1 MGTFYDMAIRLS
13 MTTTG
18 MTAGAN
24 AAIAMV
30 QRLHTQA
37 GLTGTQID
45 KLGKSLALFAIGAA
59 LTGAGLAGVG
69 ILKTWTKAAADLQSA
84 MEGVAL
90 ATTGTPKQLA
100 ALHQQTFITANKT
113 QFSAVDIGNIEKI
126 AATNGLNQ
134 RDVLLRV
141 VPTLGNLAE
150 IDNRLRG
157 IAYTASVPAAITVAH
172 DFQSYPKNAAQAK
185 GFNSLLDLFGRSQL
199 VAGTSPDQMARLI
212 TYLAPARSAL
222 GISPQDIIATAA
234 LASNVGLSSGH
245 GGGSTVAALFRTI
258 VPAMTTFGAAHNRAL
273 MSVEKAGKGS
283 FFDSK
288 GQFEGVANMLNV
300 VMRAMAATPSH
311 ERRLGL
317 LQAAFQTTG
326 SRAFSLLATPGAI
339 GRYQSIQG
347 LLGPHGLP
355 STQAMQTGL
364 NSTIQG
370 QMATFQGNLTSIK
383 ALLGQQLLP
392 AIAPVLHAFV
402 ELTGSIVTLLRT
414 HPQVA
419 QFVTTLLAVSTAAAL
434 IAGPVLMAAGAFGIL
449 SAAGFTFDLAFL
461 PFTAIILGIVAA
473 VTAVTL
479 VITHWSDIMAWAGQ
493 HATLLHNIL
502 FGLSILFP
510 PLGIVI
516 GVAVL
521 AFQYWGDIVHVVQTI
536 LSAFGTFLRPFAAV
550 FGPLLQAIGLLAGGL
565 WTVLNTTD
573 MLKSSLS
580 SLSAPFVVL
589 GTDINTAHKALDALL
604 AKLPHGGASGGKGG
618 TPLLQGF
625 VHALVPV
632 LPGGTI
638 LNPFLTGLGVGGGG
652 YVPHAPSTGSAYDM
666 PPIQRRTQPVWDM
679 PPIQRR
685 GAQGAAP
692 VYHLH
697 IAPGAVGPIHVHGAD
712 HHDEEALAKRVG
724 AHVVRDLG
732 DELVHT
738 LTSGAPSVFGLSPIL
753 NVPAPR

>member
-24 AAIAMV
+24 AAMAMI

-45 KLGKSLALFAIGAA
+45 KLGKSLALFATGAA
-59 LTGAGLAGVG
+59 LTGAGFAGVG
-69 ILKTWTKAAADLQSA
+69 ILKSWTKAAADLQSA

-100 ALHQQTFITANKT
+100 ALHQQTFITANRT
-113 QFSAVDIGNIEKI
+113 QFSAPQVADIEKI

-150 IDNRLRG
+150 IDQRLRH
-157 IAYTASVPAAITVAH
+157 IPISQSVPAAITVAH

-222 GISPQDIIATAA
+222 HMSPQDIIATAA
-234 LASNVGLSSGH
+234 LASNVGLAGGH

-258 VPAMTTFGAAHNRAL
+258 VPMLSTRGAAHNRAL
-273 MSVEKAGKGS
+273 MSVERAGHGS
-283 FFDSK
+283 FFDAK

-300 VMRAMAATPSH
+300 VMRAMAATPSQ
-311 ERRLGL
+311 ERRMSL

-339 GRYQSIQG
+339 GRYQSVQG
-347 LLGPHGLP
+347 LLGPHGLA
-355 STQAMQTGL
+355 STSQMQTGL

-370 QMATFQGNLTSIK
+370 QMATFQGNLTSIR
-383 ALLGQQLLP
+383 ALLGRQLLP

-402 ELTGSIVTLLRT
+402 ELTGSVVTLLRT

-419 QFVTTLLAVSTAAAL
+419 QFVTTLVAVATAAAL
-434 IAGPVLMAAGAFGIL
+434 VAGPVLMAAGAFGIL
-449 SAAGFTFDLAFL
+449 SAAGLTLDLAFL
-461 PFTAIILGIVAA
+461 PFTAIVLGIVAA
-473 VTAVTL
+473 VIEVTL
-479 VITHWSDIMAWAGQ
+479 VITHWSDIMAWASK
-493 HATLLHNIL
+493 HATLLHNIVL
-502 FGLSILFP
+502 GLAIIFP

-521 AFQYWGDIVHVVQTI
+521 AFQHWGDIMRVVQTI
-536 LSAFGTFLRPFAAV
+536 LSAFGTVLRPFAAV

-604 AKLPHGGASGGKGG
+604 AKLPHSGGASGGTGG
-618 TPLLQGF
+618 QSLPQSFL
-625 VHALVPV
+625 HALIPS

-638 LNPFLTGLGVGGGG
+638 LNPILTGLGVGGGG
-652 YVPHAPSTGSAYDM
+652 YVPQTPGTTSVHAM
-666 PPIQRRTQPVWDM
+666 PLVQG
-679 PPIQRR
+679 R
-685 GAQGAAP
+685 GAHGAAP
-692 VYHLH
+692 VYNLH
-697 IAPGAVGPIHVHGAD
+697 IAPGAVGPIHVHGAA
-712 HHDEEALAKRVG
+712 HHDEEALAARVG

-738 LTSGAPSVFGLSPIL
+738 LTSGAPSVFGLSPVL
-753 NVPAPR
+753 NVPTPR

>member
-24 AAIAMV
+24 AAMAMI

-45 KLGKSLALFAIGAA
+45 KLGKSLALFATGAA

-69 ILKTWTKAAADLQSA
+69 ILKTWAKAAADLQSA
-84 MEGVAL
+84 MEGIAL

-100 ALHQQTFITANKT
+100 ALHQQTFITANRT
-113 QFSAVDIGNIEKI
+113 QFSAPQVADIEKI

-150 IDNRLRG
+150 IDQRLRN
-157 IAYTASVPAAITVAH
+157 IPISQSVPAAITVAH

-222 GISPQDIIATAA
+222 HMSPQDIIATAA
-234 LASNVGLSSGH
+234 LASNVGLAGGH

-258 VPAMTTFGAAHNRAL
+258 VPMLSTRGAAHNRAL
-273 MSVEKAGKGS
+273 MSVERAGHGS
-283 FFDSK
+283 FFDAK

-300 VMRAMAATPSH
+300 VMRAMAATPSQ
-311 ERRLGL
+311 ERRLSL

-326 SRAFSLLATPGAI
+326 MRAFSLLATPGAI

-347 LLGPHGLP
+347 LLGPNGLP

-370 QMATFQGNLTSIK
+370 QLTTFQGNLTSIR
-383 ALLGQQLLP
+383 ALFGQQLLP

-419 QFVTTLLAVSTAAAL
+419 QFVTTLVAVTTAAAL

-449 SAAGFTFDLAFL
+449 SAAGLTLDLAIL
-461 PFTAIILGIVAA
+461 PFTAIVLGIVAA

-479 VITHWSDIMAWAGQ
+479 DS
-493 HATLLHNIL
+493 
-502 FGLSILFP
+502 
-510 PLGIVI
+510 
-516 GVAVL
+516 
-521 AFQYWGDIVHVVQTI
+521 
-536 LSAFGTFLRPFAAV
+536 
-550 FGPLLQAIGLLAGGL
+550 
-565 WTVLNTTD
+565 
-573 MLKSSLS
+573 
-580 SLSAPFVVL
+580 
-589 GTDINTAHKALDALL
+589 
-604 AKLPHGGASGGKGG
+604 
-618 TPLLQGF
+618 
-625 VHALVPV
+625 
-632 LPGGTI
+632 
-638 LNPFLTGLGVGGGG
+638 
-652 YVPHAPSTGSAYDM
+652 
-666 PPIQRRTQPVWDM
+666 
-679 PPIQRR
+679 
-685 GAQGAAP
+685 
-692 VYHLH
+692 
-697 IAPGAVGPIHVHGAD
+697 
-712 HHDEEALAKRVG
+712 
-724 AHVVRDLG
+724 
-732 DELVHT
+732 
-738 LTSGAPSVFGLSPIL
+738 
-753 NVPAPR
+753 

>member
-24 AAIAMV
+24 AAIAMM
-30 QRLHTQA
+30 QRLHSQA

-45 KLGKSLALFAIGAA
+45 KLGKSLALFATGAA

-150 IDNRLRG
+150 IDQRLRH
-157 IAYTASVPAAITVAH
+157 IPISQSVPAAITVAH

-222 GISPQDIIATAA
+222 HMSPQDIIATAA
-234 LASNVGLSSGH
+234 LASNVGLAGGH

-258 VPAMTTFGAAHNRAL
+258 VPMLSTRGAAHNRAL
-273 MSVEKAGKGS
+273 MSVERAGHGS
-283 FFDSK
+283 FFDAK

-300 VMRAMAATPSH
+300 VMRAMAATPSQ
-311 ERRLGL
+311 ERRLSL

-326 SRAFSLLATPGAI
+326 MRAFSLLATPGAI

-370 QMATFQGNLTSIK
+370 QMATLQGNLTSIR

-402 ELTGSIVTLLRT
+402 ELTGSVVTLLRT

-419 QFVTTLLAVSTAAAL
+419 QFVTTLVAVSTAAAL

-449 SAAGFTFDLAFL
+449 SAAGLTLDLAFL

-479 VITHWSDIMAWAGQ
+479 VITHWSDIMGWASQ
-493 HATLLHNIL
+493 HATLLHNIVL
-502 FGLSILFP
+502 GLAIIFP

-516 GVAVL
+516 GATVL
-521 AFQYWGDIVHVVQTI
+521 AFQHWGDIMRVVQTI

-580 SLSAPFVVL
+580 SLSAPFITL

-604 AKLPHGGASGGKGG
+604 AKLPHSGGSSGKGGKGG
-618 TPLLQGF
+618 KGGNPLMQDFL
-625 VHALVPV
+625 HAVVPT

-638 LNPFLTGLGVGGGG
+638 LNPILTGLGVGGGG
-652 YVPHAPSTGSAYDM
+652 YVPHT
-666 PPIQRRTQPVWDM
+666 
-679 PPIQRR
+679 
-685 GAQGAAP
+685 
-692 VYHLH
+692 
-697 IAPGAVGPIHVHGAD
+697 PGTASVHGMPLVQGRHANG
-712 HHDEEALAKRVG
+712 ALVGDGVRHTITLNVHPNAVNVHTAAKDPHEVTKDV
-724 AHVVRDLG
+724 ALHLG
-732 DELVHT
+732 DEIMHT
-738 LTSGAPSVFGLSPIL
+738 LTSGAPSVFGLSPVL
-753 NVPAPR
+753 NTPAPR